1 MIFSDA
7 MQSLRNTIVF
17 DSKDYSASRRDAW
30 VYGIVVG
37 WDGPSMRSLKT
48 KFSWDDADVSR
59 LRKLRAAWRAQE
71 RKNERKPVK

>member
-37 WDGPSMRSLKT
+37 WDGLPSLSDQNEGILEDHYRSLNMRG
-48 KFSWDDADVSR
+48 WGV
-59 LRKLRAAWRAQE
+59 E
-71 RKNERKPVK
+71 